1 MNQNYIDHADICP
14 TPSAKILPIRPT
26 RSTPQ
31 HFWDFFYPPAR
42 QISEKSYH
50 PAKVNGACTSYE
62 DLIKSLLINDFYN
75 YYSKWYKINLKHI
88 LQLSTIYY
96 HNPQISDFRWTSD
109 PLSVRPSLKLERR
122 EYMFFYA

>member
-1 MNQNYIDHADICP
+1 MLIYALPPQLKFY
-14 TPSAKILPIRPT
+14 PSAQLGLPPSIFEIF
-26 RSTPQ
+26 SN
-31 HFWDFFYPPAR
+31 PPAR
-42 QISEKSYH
+42 QILEKSYH
-50 PAKVNGACTSYE
+50 PAKVGGACTSYE

-96 HNPQISDFRWTSD
+96 HNPKLVISGELLI
-109 PLSVRPSLKLERR
+109 PLSVRPALKLERG

>member
-1 MNQNYIDHADICP
+1 MLIYALPPQLKFY
-14 TPSAKILPIRPT
+14 PSAQLGLPPSIFEIF
-26 RSTPQ
+26 SN
-31 HFWDFFYPPAR
+31 PPAR

-109 PLSVRPSLKLERR
+109 PPIC
-122 EYMFFYA
+122 